1 MTRYSHSVDEVTVK
15 FGPTERS
22 QAELRVMLGRALSA
36 LENKGLT
43 SGAQVEPVFPGDS
56 DMRWKGAFV
65 VRFCGP
71 VVQVVQ
77 ALKSVPGI
85 QTAYAASQRR
95 AV

>member
-1 MTRYSHSVDEVTVK
+1 MPRYSHTMDEVTVR
-15 FGPTERS
+15 FGPTEDS
-22 QAELRVMLGRALSA
+22 QAELRAVLGRALHK
-36 LENKGLT
+36 LESRGVAT
-43 SGAQVEPVFPGDS
+43 GAQVEPVFPGDS
-56 DMRWKGAFV
+56 DVRWKGAFV